1 MNSLKSL
8 KNKERFALSESS
20 NAMKAV
26 VTLSNGG
33 YEMLS
38 YQDVPVPEPSD
49 DEVLIQVLA
58 AGINNTEINTR
69 LGWYSSKVTKGTE
82 ALSEHDTEQ
91 ASAADQL
98 DGGWNEETP
107 FPFIQG
113 TDCCGRIVAVG
124 SNVDKARV
132 GERGLVRC
140 CIRKN
145 GWGSPE
151 NIWMAS
157 DFDGAFAQFVCVAN
171 TEVFAINSDWSNAE
185 LGTIP
190 CAYGTAEN
198 MLHRAKVK
206 AGERVLVAGATGG
219 VGSAVVQLA
228 KRRGATVIAIVGE
241 SKLEAASILAAD
253 QLITR
258 NANPVEALGKES
270 VDVVIDN
277 VAGDGFELMLEIL
290 KRGGRYATSG
300 AIAGPIV
307 SLDMRTLYLKDI
319 HLIGCTA
326 WDEPV
331 FPNLIG
337 YIERGEIKP
346 LLAKQFDLKDI
357 VEAQKEFTQKT
368 HIGKFALIPP
378 ALTPEQ
384 KNALAD

>member
-1 MNSLKSL
+1 MHSLKSL
-8 KNKERFALSESS
+8 KNKERFSLSDSS
-20 NAMKAV
+20 TAMKAV

-69 LGWYSSKVTKGTE
+69 LGWYSSKVTKGTD
-82 ALSEHDTEQ
+82 ALSENDAEQ
-91 ASAADQL
+91 ADAADEL

-124 SNVDKARV
+124 SNIDRARI
-132 GERGLVRC
+132 GERVLVRC
-140 CIRKN
+140 CIRSN
-145 GWGSPE
+145 GWDSPE
-151 NIWMAS
+151 NVWMAS
-157 DFDGAFAQFVCVAN
+157 DFDGAFAQFVCVESS
-171 TEVFAINSDWSNAE
+171 EVFAISTDWSDAE

-206 AGERVLVAGATGG
+206 AGDRVLVAGATGG
-219 VGSAVVQLA
+219 VGSAAVQLA

-241 SKLEAASILAAD
+241 NKLEAASVLGAD

-258 NANPVEALGKES
+258 EENPVDALGKES

-277 VAGDGFELMLEIL
+277 VAGSGFEYMLEVL

-319 HLIGCTA
+319 RLIGCTA

-331 FPNLIG
+331 FPNLIS
-337 YIERGEIKP
+337 YIERGEIIP

-378 ALTPEQ
+378 ALTATQ
-384 KNALAD
+384 KSALAE